1 MALDQTFTSPDGT
14 LSFRYPTGWTVTA
27 TMDEQYRDTT
37 HKTWTLTDSDGQSVL
52 ALNVRSWI
60 APAGPP
66 PLTTI
71 LPQGPIPGVLDGL
84 GAPSQAVVAATP
96 GQSVG
101 VNGNLLYGIAAGTGA
116 DTTLF
121 DLRWGNYY
129 LLSFSGGQELGP
141 NDQVDLE
148 AEAEQ
153 FAASPRFRNEILP
166 IIQSLT
172 ASPPPAPG
180 EEDTVGGSE
189 TPTEAPEETSEATCM
204 GAKYTYE
211 NLQGIT
217 CDEAK
222 SIMQVVMDTGEPA
235 GARSHVTADYECYE
249 TSYVERTEG
258 SPDMMCWALD
268 DEGVRGDVVLEAN
281 YL

>member
-14 LSFRYPTGWTVTA
+14 LSFRYPTGWTVTD
-27 TMDEQYRDTT
+27 TMDEQYRDTI
-37 HKTWTLTDSDGQSVL
+37 HRTWTLHDTDGQDVL
-52 ALNVRSWI
+52 ALNVRSWT

-66 PLTTI
+66 PLVAI
-71 LPQGPIPGVLDGL
+71 LPQGAVPGVLDGL
-84 GAPSQAVVAATP
+84 GTPSQAIVAATP

-101 VNGNLLYGIAAGTGA
+101 VNGSLIYGMAAGTGA

-121 DLRWGNYY
+121 DLRWGNDY
-129 LLSFSGGQELGP
+129 LLSFSGGMELGP

-153 FAASPRFRNEILP
+153 FAASSRFRNEILP

-172 ASPPPAPG
+172 ASSPPTPG
-180 EEDTVGGSE
+180 EADTSMGSE
-189 TPTEAPEETSEATCM
+189 TPAEAPEDLSASTCV

-222 SIMQVVMDTGEPA
+222 SIMQVTMDTGKPA
-235 GARSHVTADYECYE
+235 GARSHVTPDYECYE
-249 TSYVERTEG
+249 SSYVERTEG
-258 SPDMMCWALD
+258 SPEMLCWAL
-268 DEGVRGDVVLEAN
+268 GGDVLLEAN
-281 YL
+281 YR